1 MWEAE
6 IYMRAALAEAKAAFA
21 MGEVPVGAVIV
32 DDRSG
37 DIVARGH
44 NMRET
49 WRDATAHA
57 EVIAIR
63 EACKA
68 LERWRL
74 SGCSLYVTVEP
85 CPMCAGALVMSRV
98 DRVVYGAPD
107 VKAGACES
115 LFNIV
120 SHPALNHQ
128 LEMRAG
134 VLEDECRA
142 VMKRFFEE
150 RRKKRSEVKKRME
163 DAAET
168 SD

>member
-85 CPMCAGALVMSRV
+85 CPMCAGALLMSRV
-98 DRVVYGAPD
+98 DRLFYGVPD
-107 VKAGACES
+107 SKAGGCES
-115 LFNIV
+115 IFNIV
-120 SHPALNHQ
+120 SHPRLNHR
-128 LEMRAG
+128 LEVTAG
-134 VLEDECRA
+134 VLEEECRELLKAFFQTRRGGNEA
-142 VMKRFFEE
+142 VLYH
-150 RRKKRSEVKKRME
+150 S
-163 DAAET
+163 
-168 SD
+168 